1 MQEIRIEISSDIT
14 GADTSLLVNVV
25 KSPIPGLAGTRN
37 NVQVSMSRAELIKLR
52 SKPAQLDLQF
62 LRNLGEQ
69 IQKNLGP
76 NIWPVI
82 QASRQA
88 KPEETFRIVI
98 IVHDSAIRPLGQS
111 LVQPDEIPIEL
122 IRDLNND
129 FYALNY
135 RTPIVRGVSIDPDR
149 PTKNIIVP
157 LKILIVVSTPSD
169 KPPSSID
176 KEKKVIQQSL
186 QNYLADENTG
196 SEGKILIRWC
206 IPATKMAFD
215 HMLTDFNPHV
225 VHFIGHGGFD
235 TNQEGGVS
243 QGYLCFEQEDNDSSD
258 PMTADDLAVLLRNTS
273 SPVGLFVLTSCSSA
287 QPKDEFEEEE
297 GYNTYLNKGYNPFAF
312 EGVAQKLVAGTSG
325 VTAAVAMQFDIED
338 VAAVEFTRTFYEQLF
353 KPNITIEEVVTRAR
367 IAIVRRM
374 TIAHPAWINP
384 VLFTRSIDG
393 IIFNIQ
399 TPVGE
404 LTPQEKSELAE
415 LDRELRSYHYAADQ
429 SREMISTIPPDMQD
443 MVRPQLTDFLNKIEQ
458 VELQRSQILG
468 DSVRIHGI
476 RTRKNLDIELPVS
489 LHIRIP
495 TNVDRIQFD
504 VQYPADVL
512 LNAQVGAGK
521 DTPTITPALARQDI
535 NTISV
540 MLVWP
545 PGNSTQFNTGEFEI
559 AKLVFHV
566 SPTASSGFSEISIRN
581 IGIYHNNSLV
591 GNRGMSQALFVED

>member
-1 MQEIRIEISSDIT
+1 LQEIRIEISSDIT
-14 GADTSLLVNVV
+14 GGGTSFLVNVV
-25 KSPIPGLAGTRN
+25 KSNIPGLTGIRN
-37 NVQVSMSRAELIKLR
+37 NVQINISRSDLIQLR

-69 IQKNLGP
+69 IQQNLGP
-76 NIWPVI
+76 SIWPVI
-82 QASRQA
+82 QVSRQA

-98 IVHDSAIRPLGQS
+98 IVHHSAIHQLGQGT
-111 LVQPDEIPIEL
+111 VQPDEIPIEL

-135 RTPIVRGVSIDPDR
+135 RTPIVRGVSIEPDR

-157 LKILIVVSTPSD
+157 LKILIVVSTPID
-169 KPPSSID
+169 KPSASMD
-176 KEKKVIQQSL
+176 KEKEVIQHSL
-186 QNYLADENTG
+186 QNYLADENAGTG
-196 SEGKILIRWC
+196 GKIWVRWC

-243 QGYLCFEQEDNDSSD
+243 QGYLSFKQEDNDYSD
-258 PMTADDLAVLLRNTS
+258 AMTADDLAVLLRNTS
-273 SPVGLFVLTSCSSA
+273 SPVGLFIMTSCSSA
-287 QPKDEFEEEE
+287 KPRDDFKEN
-297 GYNTYLNKGYNPFAF
+297 YNTYLNQGYNPFAF
-312 EGVAQKLVAGTSG
+312 EGIAQKLVAGTSG
-325 VTAAVAMQFDIED
+325 ITAAVAMQFDIEEG
-338 VAAVEFTRTFYEQLF
+338 AAVEFTRTFYEQLF
-353 KPNITIEEVVTRAR
+353 KPDITIEEVVTRAR
-367 IAIVRRM
+367 IAISRRM

-393 IIFNIQ
+393 IIFNLQ
-399 TPVGE
+399 NAVGE

-415 LDRELRSYHYAADQ
+415 LDREIRSYRYAADQ
-429 SREMISTIPPDMQD
+429 SREMISTISPDMQA
-443 MVRPQLTDFLNKIEQ
+443 MVRPQLIDFLNKIEHG
-458 VELQRSQILG
+458 ELQRSKILG

-489 LHIRIP
+489 LNIRIP
-495 TNVDRIQFD
+495 TDVDRIQFEI
-504 VQYPADVL
+504 QYPENVL
-512 LNAQVGAGK
+512 LNARVRAGQ
-521 DTPTITPALARQDI
+521 DTPTIAPALARQDI

-545 PGNSTQFNTGEFEI
+545 PGKSTQFNTGEFEI
-559 AKLVFHV
+559 AKLLFHV

-581 IGIYHNNSLV
+581 IGIYHNNRLV